1 MARGVTEE
9 QAHRAADAI
18 VVSGERPTVERLR
31 QHLGTGSAG
40 TLAKWLDTWWQ
51 TLATRLVA
59 HGRQMALP
67 EAPQSVAALAGQ
79 LWQEALTRAR
89 DVAEAQLEEVRQT
102 VEKERRALAE
112 QQRRLEVLEQ
122 AAQSAAALAQTERD
136 IALAQLAEG
145 RQLIAQL
152 QHQATDLV
160 GQRDAS
166 QARVGRLEA
175 EATAL
180 AHRVEELQVQARQA
194 RTAFES
200 ERRAFEDRA
209 HQEVDLAR
217 QAVKA
222 LRSEMGAALKAAET
236 SLAAANDTR
245 DASVRETAQLRGEV
259 AALRARAEALE
270 EQLNAQRVAFAALP
284 SPKSVA
290 GPRRRGPQRAHPT
303 KKDL

>member
-1 MARGVTEE
+1 
-9 QAHRAADAI
+9 
-18 VVSGERPTVERLR
+18 ERPTVERLR

-40 TLAKWLDTWWQ
+40 TLAKWLDTWWR
-51 TLATRLVA
+51 TLATRLAA
-59 HGRQMALP
+59 HERQMVLP
-67 EAPQSVAALAGQ
+67 EAPHSVAALAGQ
-79 LWQEALTRAR
+79 LWQAALTRAR
-89 DVAEAQLEEVRQT
+89 DVADAQLEEVRQT
-102 VEKERRALAE
+102 VEKEREALAE
-112 QQRRLEVLEQ
+112 QQRRLEALEQ

-136 IALAQLAEG
+136 VALAQLAEG

-160 GQRDAS
+160 GQRDAA

-180 AHRVEELQVQARQA
+180 AHRVEELQVQAREA

-200 ERRAFEDRA
+200 ERRVFEDRA

-245 DASVRETAQLRGEV
+245 DAAMRETAQLRGEV
-259 AALRARAEALE
+259 
-270 EQLNAQRVAFAALP
+270 
-284 SPKSVA
+284 
-290 GPRRRGPQRAHPT
+290 
-303 KKDL
+303 